1 MDIEKNFPVYINY
14 GKETFLKTYN
24 LFNAFLETV
33 PYRKQK
39 NKKKSSNTAGIII
52 SPRNNSGIPWCSLA
66 LGLLYLYKNFPITY
80 IWDDLSFLDSDGNY
94 QNGKIEDIICQ
105 ITSNTNIPYIR
116 VSELVDS
123 EIDNDDYLEIER
135 LANVNA
141 LWNIRKVVPSDE
153 LKFYF
158 DLSYKALKENSK
170 KIKTLY
176 SNYKF
181 DHCVHQSVVNNNGG
195 LHKWFGNKNDLRIS
209 CIDSSL
215 GVGLNG
221 LTNVAGYYLDL
232 PELISGNG
240 NNLFRNERNKEI
252 AIAEAKR
259 EILLRQKGKD
269 AKTYQVVGFDNGN
282 IENKHDVIIP
292 INIFWDAAALGKN
305 RFFISPYEWL
315 YETIQYILNNTDLNI
330 AVRQH
335 PGERHYQHYNTG
347 TNLGEHLKSSFGE
360 SRRFKFIFSEERV
373 NTYNLIKNCKL
384 VLPFTSTIGI
394 EAALMGKTVI
404 VESDVYYKDQPF
416 VLKANTKEDY
426 FTKIKLVSEN
436 NDSIAKDLFK
446 RSSQEKAYLLYF
458 LVNQCSLIYT
468 NFGLD
473 PKDFENWCLKGFHCL
488 IKDENLMMAIQSITE
503 NIPFAFFNGMIILNQ
518 LSERSEKIIEIPD
531 EDEIN
536 GSIKKIIHLINNGE
550 NCKAIECINKY
561 HGNYK
566 SMLFYPKAFAMVKTG
581 KREEALCYLNKLLAI
596 KPKHEKANLLL
607 KELVKYIK
615 I

>member
-14 GKETFLKTYN
+14 GKENFLKTYN
-24 LFNAFLETV
+24 LFKAFLETV

-66 LGLLYLYKNFPITY
+66 IGLLYLYKNFPITY
-80 IWDDLSFLDSDGNY
+80 IWDDLSFLDPDGNY

-116 VSELVDS
+116 VGEMVDS

-141 LWNIRKVVPSDE
+141 LWNVRKVVPSDE
-153 LKFYF
+153 LKFYY

-181 DHCVHQSVVNNNGG
+181 DHCVHQSIVNNNGG

-232 PELISGNG
+232 PELISRNG
-240 NNLFRNERNKEI
+240 NNLFRNDRNKEI

-259 EILLRQKGKD
+259 EISLRQKGKD

-282 IENKHDVIIP
+282 IENKYDVIIP

-305 RFFISPYEWL
+305 RFFITPYEWL

-347 TNLGEHLKSSFGE
+347 NNLGEHLKSLFGE
-360 SRRFKFIFSEERV
+360 SRRFKFIFSEEKV

-416 VLKANTKEDY
+416 VVKASSKEDY
-426 FTKIKLVSEN
+426 YNKIKLVWDN
-436 NDSIAKDLFK
+436 NEPIDKNSFEKASL
-446 RSSQEKAYLLYF
+446 EKAYLLYF
-458 LVNQCSLIYT
+458 LVNKCSLIFT

-473 PKDFENWCLKGFHCL
+473 PKDFEKWCLNGFSSL
-488 IKDENLMMAIQSITE
+488 IRDDNLMTAIKSIIE
-503 NIPFAFFNGMIILNQ
+503 NIPFSYLNGMKILDQ
-518 LSERSEKIIEIPD
+518 LLERHKKIIEISP
-531 EDEIN
+531 EGEIKN
-536 GSIKKIIHLINNGE
+536 TLKEVINFINTGK
-550 NCKAIECINKY
+550 NYKAIECINKY
-561 HGNYK
+561 PGNEKY
-566 SMLFYPKAFAMVKTG
+566 LFFYPQAIAMIKTG
-581 KREEALCYLNKLLAI
+581 EKEKAAYYLNKLLSI
-596 KPKHEKANLLL
+596 KPKHIKANLLL
-607 KELVKYIK
+607 KEIS
-615 I
+615 